1 MGSGSEIEG
10 AARSTIE
17 ALVLFYKNVK
27 DLLLHRAN
35 NLFFFTEQV
44 INDDEEERSLNINGL
59 CSWSYCIT

>member
-35 NLFFFTEQV
+35 NLIFF
-44 INDDEEERSLNINGL
+44 SLNK
-59 CSWSYCIT
+59 